1 MINSPMLACFEGEA
15 PTPTFTPTP
24 PASPPPPP
32 TSTHPALAPPVT
44 PVTLPPPAEDQFTQ
58 DDVNKFLAEDRRKH
72 QDKYKTLETSYQQ
85 ILDDKTLASEQR
97 VRIETE
103 LQDLQKSFRTK
114 EQQAE
119 FDKKQQRNQYET
131 DLATEKANS
140 ERWEGMY
147 KNQVIRTSLQDAAIK
162 GEAFNSNQIISLLEP
177 MAQLRDEVTP
187 DGATTGRL
195 VPVIDFA
202 DIDETTGDPTQTLR
216 TPTEAV
222 QRMKELTELY
232 GNLFRANVVSGVGAG
247 SATGGATPGKSGS
260 VDVSK
265 LTSAQYRELRA
276 KNPELLGLR
285 PRN

>member
-1 MINSPMLACFEGEA
+1 
-15 PTPTFTPTP
+15 
-24 PASPPPPP
+24 
-32 TSTHPALAPPVT
+32 V
-44 PVTLPPPAEDQFTQ
+44 VDDQFTQ

-72 QDKYKTLETSYQQ
+72 QEKYKTLESSYQQ

-97 VRIETE
+97 VRIEKE

-119 FDKKQQRNQYET
+119 FDRKQQRTQYDT
-131 DLATEKANS
+131 DLASEKANS

-147 KNQVIRTSLQDAAIK
+147 KDQVIQTSLQDAAVK
-162 GEAFNSNQIISLLEP
+162 GDAYNATQITSLLKP
-177 MAQLRDEVTP
+177 MAQLKDEIGP
-187 DGATTGRL
+187 DGASTGRL
-195 VPVIDFA
+195 VPVIDFP

-216 TPTEAV
+216 TPAEAV
-222 QRMKELTELY
+222 QRMKELTDLY

-247 SATGGATPGKSGS
+247 SATGGGTLPGKSGS
-260 VDVSK
+260 IDVTK